1 MEYYEFRN
9 VYRFTL
15 SNVYICC
22 LPICWNSHLPSKRQ
36 GGKHTDFYPKDYKC
50 CHAKTFCSGKLTTQL
65 KESSLKLLL
74 SSFEVRGISKL
85 KTQLTVKFR
94 CSGNTLSQLEL
105 LPDINITLQY
115 SRFCFCCLTTLPE
128 LFSIIKSTCHT
139 VFWKQF
145 WKCIQSHWQLCW
157 ESSCINSFMDLFHV
171 SNRLWISFALC
182 TVLEFLL

>member
-22 LPICWNSHLPSKRQ
+22 LPICWNNHLPSKRQ

-105 LPDINITLQY
+105 LPYINITLQY

-139 VFWKQF
+139 VF
-145 WKCIQSHWQLCW
+145 
-157 ESSCINSFMDLFHV
+157 
-171 SNRLWISFALC
+171 
-182 TVLEFLL
+182 